1 MSTLPTAL
9 RECHRLRRHLK
20 ALQEEIDRGPR
31 VLKLQQAAL
40 DAAQATHKEAREVI
54 TQLKRRQRD
63 EEGTLKT
70 IETQLAKSEKQLND
84 TANQKEYAAKQ
95 SEIEQAKGKK
105 AATEDQILATM
116 TDIEER
122 TAALPTVDATWAEAQ
137 AEFARQQDEAK
148 ERLERMKADQTFSHG
163 ELKRH
168 EESLPPKVRASYD
181 ALVKA
186 KGPDALAAAKDK
198 VCSGCRTQLTQQKVM
213 ELAGGQFVSC
223 SGCGRILYPESNPL
237 PPTEPAT

>member
-1 MSTLPTAL
+1 MSILSTAL

-40 DAAQATHKEAREVI
+40 DAAQVTHKEARETI
-54 TQLKRRQRD
+54 TQLKRWQRD
-63 EEGTLKT
+63 EEGSLKT

-95 SEIEQAKGKK
+95 SEIEQAKAKK
-105 AATEDQILATM
+105 ATTEDMILATM
-116 TDIEER
+116 TDIEDR

-137 AEFARQQDEAK
+137 AEFGRQQDEAK
-148 ERLERMKADQTFSHG
+148 ERLERMKADQEFCRG

-181 ALVKA
+181 GLVKA
-186 KGPDALAAAKDK
+186 KGPDALAAVKDK
-198 VCSGCRTQLTQQKVM
+198 VCSGCRTQMTQQKMM
-213 ELAGGQFVSC
+213 EIAGGTFVTC
-223 SGCGRILYPESNPL
+223 SGCGKILYPESQPL
-237 PPTEPAT
+237 PTEPPV

>member
-1 MSTLPTAL
+1 MSTLSTAL

-31 VLKLQQAAL
+31 VLKIQQAAL
-40 DAAQATHKEAREVI
+40 DAAQVTHKEARETI
-54 TQLKRRQRD
+54 SQLKRRQRD
-63 EEGTLKT
+63 EEGSLKT

-95 SEIEQAKGKK
+95 SEIEQAKAKK

-116 TDIEER
+116 TDIEDR
-122 TAALPTVDATWAEAQ
+122 TAALPAVDQTWADAQ

-148 ERLERMKADQTFSHG
+148 ERLERMKADQVFCRG
-163 ELKRH
+163 ELARH
-168 EESLPPKVRASYD
+168 EESLPPKVRAAYD
-181 ALVKA
+181 TLVKA
-186 KGPDALAAAKDK
+186 KGPEALAAVKDK

-213 ELAGGQFVSC
+213 ELAGGVFVTC
-223 SGCGRILYPESNPL
+223 SGCGKIMYPESNPSPQSE
-237 PPTEPAT
+237 PPA